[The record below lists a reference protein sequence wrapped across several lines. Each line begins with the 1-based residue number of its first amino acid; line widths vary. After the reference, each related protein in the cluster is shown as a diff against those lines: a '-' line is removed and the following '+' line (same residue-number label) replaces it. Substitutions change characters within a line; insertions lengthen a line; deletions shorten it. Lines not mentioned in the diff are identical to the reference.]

1 PPACHAA
8 RRVCGPGSP
17 RPALLAELF
26 NSAALGV
33 GVAGTSGKSTTV
45 GMLGWIL
52 HRAGK
57 NPTIMN
63 GADMKNFIDVG
74 SPVASARIGED
85 ELFVSQLDQS
95 DGSDALFEP
104 RVAVVN

>member
-1 PPACHAA
+1 VTSAAVEETVPDVQAA
-8 RRVCGPGSP
+8 RRIGAAVTT
-17 RPALLAELF
+17 RARLLAELF

-57 NPTIMN
+57 NPTWRELKDYFFC
-63 GADMKNFIDVG
+63 GVG
-74 SPVASARIGED
+74 GSGMTPLGYE
-85 ELFVSQLDQS
+85 ELH
-95 DGSDALFEP
+95 
-104 RVAVVN
+104 